1 MEQVAQ
7 RLQQLEATIQGLA
20 AENQGLRQE
29 VEQLRTG
36 QATQGAPTGT
46 DLLTLMEKMN
56 DQLKLLGEHGRPQLV
71 DTRGIG
77 KPSVFKN
84 EESKFV
90 EWSR

>member
-29 VEQLRTG
+29 VEQLRAG
-36 QATQGAPTGT
+36 QATPGAPTGTT

-77 KPSVFKN
+77 KPSVFKKTKN
-84 EESKFV
+84 
-90 EWSR
+90 RNL